1 MFKKLKEKSIKKF
14 NDKKIKDEQSIK
26 NQTNEEKLIIKINEY
41 STNKFNKEEYIK
53 IIFVSNHDLIFF
65 YYFVKNIKVMETV
78 IIDVYHIFNVL
89 VLVDINYKKKKKK
102 RKEYQR
108 DYNLLIIVE

>member
-41 STNKFNKEEYIK
+41 STNKFNKED
-53 IIFVSNHDLIFF
+53 SNKN
-65 YYFVKNIKVMETV
+65 YF
-78 IIDVYHIFNVL
+78 
-89 VLVDINYKKKKKK
+89 
-102 RKEYQR
+102 
-108 DYNLLIIVE
+108 